1 MKLLFTIILVLAVFI
16 IGYFMLRTY
25 RERHKLSDTVGIVL
39 YLGLAMVFFNMIA
52 LLTETKD
59 VYLLMYS
66 GYFIASDWLFYY
78 LLYFSIE
85 FIGNDFDKY
94 VRRKFICVLLFAD
107 SLSVG
112 MNNVFGH
119 LFDAE
124 RVTLFDNEQF
134 FQLVL
139 TPYFLIHY
147 VIVLMMVVLCLIS
160 LMKKVIQAAVFYR
173 RKYAAILLC
182 IMIIAVLN
190 FFSLRL
196 PLDFSVVGYVLEAV
210 CIYYCTFVYT
220 PQRLLPKT
228 LLQVAKGM
236 EIGLFV
242 MDVDGNELYSN
253 HFAKMLLGVDQPVTD
268 KKGVPLSDW
277 CRDKYMNSKEVFS
290 REQIFYRGEEE
301 LTIKIQL
308 QRMMD
313 SRKQLQGGYFTLQD
327 RTEEINK
334 MKREHYLATHNTLT
348 DMYNKE
354 YFYEQAEKLIKQY
367 PDTDMLMICT
377 DIKEFKMVND
387 FLGTQI
393 GDVVLKNIANMIK
406 SRVPDA
412 MIQGHLGNDIFAV
425 LVAKEDFDENVMV
438 FRDQESFFA
447 GIQKE
452 ISFPV
457 LNYVGIY
464 EIKNRQLPVSVMC
477 DRARMAISKIKGDYH
492 KRVAYYDNELR
503 EDVLYEQELIGEL
516 ETAIQEGQL
525 KMFLQPQIAAGG
537 SMIGA
542 EALVKWIHPVKGMIS
557 PGEFIPVFERNGLIS
572 DVDRCIW
579 EQACKQLKKWKLEGR
594 ADLYIS
600 VNISPKDLYFLNI
613 YQIFTDLVKK
623 YDISPKNIKLEIT
636 ETAIAMDFKR
646 QLELITKLREAGFVV
661 EMDDFGSGYSSL
673 NMLKDIQV
681 DIIKIDMA
689 FLRKANDEARSRKI
703 LEMIISLSKQLGMT
717 VVTEGVEMQEQ
728 VDFLTK
734 MGCDVFQGYYF
745 GRPMEVEQFEQKYSI
760 SG

>member
-253 HFAKMLLGVDQPVTD
+253 HFAKMLLGADQPVTD

-406 SRVPDA
+406 SRVPGA
-412 MIQGHLGNDIFAV
+412 MIQGHIGNDIFAV

-623 YDISPKNIKLEIT
+623 YDISPNNKYVSFRVVNLTIKNV
-636 ETAIAMDFKR
+636 IAPCFNIFFM
-646 QLELITKLREAGFVV
+646 
-661 EMDDFGSGYSSL
+661 
-673 NMLKDIQV
+673 
-681 DIIKIDMA
+681 
-689 FLRKANDEARSRKI
+689 
-703 LEMIISLSKQLGMT
+703 
-717 VVTEGVEMQEQ
+717 
-728 VDFLTK
+728 
-734 MGCDVFQGYYF
+734 
-745 GRPMEVEQFEQKYSI
+745 
-760 SG
+760 

>member
-1 MKLLFTIILVLAVFI
+1 MKLLFTIILVLAVLV

-39 YLGLAMVFFNMIA
+39 YLGLAMVFFNLIA
-52 LLTETKD
+52 LLTEAKS

-94 VRRKFICVLLFAD
+94 VRRKFICLLLFAD
-107 SLSVG
+107 SLSVAL
-112 MNNVFGH
+112 NNIFGH

-124 RVTLFDNEQF
+124 RVMLIDNDKL

-139 TPYFLIHY
+139 TPYFIIHY
-147 VIVLMMVVLCLIS
+147 AIVLIMVVLCLAS
-160 LMKKVIQAAVFYR
+160 LMKKVVKAAVFYR
-173 RKYAAILLC
+173 RKYVAIVLCIVLIAILN
-182 IMIIAVLN
+182 II
-190 FFSLRL
+190 SLGQ
-196 PLDFSVVGYVLEAV
+196 PLDVSVVGYVLESI

-253 HFAKMLLGVDQPVTD
+253 HYAKMLLGTDPPVTD
-268 KKGVPLSDW
+268 KSGQTLEEW
-277 CRDKYMNSKEVFS
+277 CRSKYMNSKAVFS

-308 QRMMD
+308 QRMVD
-313 SRKQLQGGYFTLQD
+313 SRRQLQGGYFTLQD

-354 YFYEQAEKLIKQY
+354 YFYEQAEKYIKQY
-367 PDTDMLMICT
+367 DDIEMLMVCT

-393 GDVVLKNIANMIK
+393 GDLVLKNVARMIK
-406 SRVPDA
+406 ENLPDA
-412 MIQGHLGNDIFAV
+412 MLQGHLGNDIFAV
-425 LVAKEDFDENVMV
+425 LIAKEDFEEELIV
-438 FRDQESFFA
+438 FKEQESFFE
-447 GIQKE
+447 GIEKE
-452 ISFPV
+452 ITFPI

-464 EIKNRQLPVSVMC
+464 EITNRSLPVSVMC
-477 DRARMAISKIKGDYH
+477 DRARMAISKIKGDFH
-492 KRVAYYDNELR
+492 KRLAYYDNVLR
-503 EDVLYEQELIGEL
+503 EDALYEQELIGDL
-516 ETAIQEGQL
+516 EAALNEEQL
-525 KMFLQPQIAAGG
+525 QMFLQPQIASNGKL
-537 SMIGA
+537 IGA

-557 PGEFIPVFERNGLIS
+557 PGEFIPVFERNGLIC
-572 DVDRCIW
+572 DVDRHIW
-579 EQACKQLKKWKLEGR
+579 ELACRQLRKWKMEGR
-594 ADLYIS
+594 SDLYIS

-613 YQIFTDLVKK
+613 YQIFTELIAK

-646 QLELITKLREAGFVV
+646 QLELIMKLRNAGFVV

-673 NMLKDIQV
+673 NMLKDIKLDV
-681 DIIKIDMA
+681 IKIDMA
-689 FLRKANDEARSRKI
+689 FLRKANDEERSRKI
-703 LEMIISLSKQLGMT
+703 LQMIISLSKQLGMT
-717 VVTEGVEMQEQ
+717 VVTEGVEHEEQ
-728 VDFLTK
+728 VRFLTE

-745 GRPMEVEQFEQKYSI
+745 GKPMEVSQFEEKFSVL
-760 SG
+760 G

>member
-1 MKLLFTIILVLAVFI
+1 MKLLFTIILVLSVLI

-52 LLTETKD
+52 LLTEAKE

-112 MNNVFGH
+112 LNNVFSH

-124 RVTLFDNEQF
+124 RVSLFENEQF
-134 FQLVL
+134 FQLTL

-147 VIVLMMVVLCLIS
+147 AIVLMMVVLCIIS
-160 LMKKVIQAAVFYR
+160 LMKKVILAAVFYR
-173 RKYAAILLC
+173 RKYVAILLC
-182 IMIIAVLN
+182 ILIIAGLN
-190 FFSLRL
+190 ALSLNL

-253 HFAKMLLGVDQPVTD
+253 HFAKMLLGTDQPVTD
-268 KKGVPLSDW
+268 KKGTILLDW

-354 YFYEQAEKLIKQY
+354 YFYEQAEKYIKQY
-367 PDTDMLMICT
+367 PDIEMLMVCT
-377 DIKEFKMVND
+377 DIKDFKMVND

-412 MIQGHLGNDIFAV
+412 MLQGHLGNDIFTV
-425 LVAKEDFDENVMV
+425 LVAKEDFDEECMV
-438 FRDQESFFA
+438 FRDQESFFV

-452 ISFPV
+452 ITFPV

-464 EIKNRQLPVSVMC
+464 EITNRQLPVSVMC

-492 KRVAYYDNELR
+492 KRVAYYDSELR
-503 EDVLYEQELIGEL
+503 EDVLYEQELIGDL
-516 ETAIQEGQL
+516 DAAINEGQL
-525 KMFLQPQIAAGG
+525 QMFLQPQIAADG

-572 DVDRCIW
+572 DVDRHIW
-579 EQACKQLKKWKLEGR
+579 EQACKQLRKWKLEGR
-594 ADLYIS
+594 TDLYIS

-613 YQIFTDLVKK
+613 YQIFTDLIKK
-623 YDISPKNIKLEIT
+623 YDISAKNIKLEIT

-673 NMLKDIQV
+673 NMLKDIHV
-681 DIIKIDMA
+681 DVIKIDMA
-689 FLRKANDEARSRKI
+689 FLRKANDEERSRKI

-717 VVTEGVEMQEQ
+717 VVTEGVEMIEQ
-728 VDFLTK
+728 VRFLTE

-745 GRPMEVEQFEQKYSI
+745 GRPMEVKQFEEKYSI
-760 SG
+760 

>member
-1 MKLLFTIILVLAVFI
+1 MKLLFTIILVLAVLI

-52 LLTETKD
+52 LLTEAKS

-107 SLSVG
+107 SLAVG
-112 MNNVFGH
+112 LNNIFGH

-134 FQLVL
+134 FQLTL

-147 VIVLMMVVLCLIS
+147 AIVLMMVVLCLIS
-160 LMKKVIQAAVFYR
+160 LLKKVIQAAVFYR
-173 RKYAAILLC
+173 RKYVAILLC
-182 IMIIAVLN
+182 IIVIACLN
-190 FFSLRL
+190 AFSLRL

-253 HFAKMLLGVDQPVTD
+253 HFAKMLLGTDQPVTD
-268 KKGVPLSDW
+268 KKGVTLAEW

-308 QRMMD
+308 QRMVD

-354 YFYEQAEKLIKQY
+354 YFYEQAEKYIKQY
-367 PDTDMLMICT
+367 TDIEMLMVCT
-377 DIKEFKMVND
+377 DIKDFKMVND

-393 GDVVLKNIANMIK
+393 GDVVLKNVANMIK

-412 MIQGHLGNDIFAV
+412 MLQGHLGNDIFAV
-425 LVAKEDFDENVMV
+425 LVAKEDFDDSLMV
-438 FRDQESFFA
+438 VKDQGSFFT

-452 ISFPV
+452 ITFPV

-464 EIKNRQLPVSVMC
+464 EITNRQLPVSVMC

-492 KRVAYYDNELR
+492 KRVAYYDSVLR
-503 EDVLYEQELIGEL
+503 EDALYEQELIGDL
-516 ETAIQEGQL
+516 DAAINEGQL

-557 PGEFIPVFERNGLIS
+557 PGQFIPVFERNGLIS
-572 DVDRCIW
+572 DVDRYIW
-579 EQACKQLKKWKLEGR
+579 EQACKQLRKWKLEGR
-594 ADLYIS
+594 TDLYIS

-613 YQIFTDLVKK
+613 YQIFTELIRK

-646 QLELITKLREAGFVV
+646 QMELITKLRDAGFVV

-673 NMLKDIQV
+673 NMLKDIHV
-681 DIIKIDMA
+681 DVIKIDMA
-689 FLRKANDEARSRKI
+689 FLRKANDEERSRKI

-717 VVTEGVEMQEQ
+717 VVTEGVEMMEQ
-728 VDFLTK
+728 VKFLTE

-745 GRPMEVEQFEQKYSI
+745 GKPMEVEQFEAKYSI
-760 SG
+760 